1 MCHPVE
7 ILWMARILRKKSTLK
22 TTFVAFRMTEA
33 EIKRVNDMAQ
43 RLKMSRSQFMS
54 RAVIDTMDR
63 IEAKRRPKRTFIELC
78 RYILGK

>member
-1 MCHPVE
+1 MS
-7 ILWMARILRKKSTLK
+7 RILRKKSTLK
-22 TTFVAFRMTEA
+22 STFVAFRMTDA
-33 EIKRVNDMAQ
+33 ELKRTNDMAT
-43 RLKMSRSQFMS
+43 RVGMSRSQFMS